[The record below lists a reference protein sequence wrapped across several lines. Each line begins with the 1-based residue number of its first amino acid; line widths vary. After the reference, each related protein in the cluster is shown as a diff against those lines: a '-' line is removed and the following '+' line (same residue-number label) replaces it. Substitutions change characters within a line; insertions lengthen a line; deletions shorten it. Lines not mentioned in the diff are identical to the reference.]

1 MPVRQLPLFAVVALL
16 WGVPYL
22 LIEVALTG
30 FDSVFV
36 VWVRVALAAVVLVAV
51 IGPRALVRSLRGRLR
66 VLCGFAMV
74 QFTLPFLLIA
84 EGERTIPSALA
95 GCLIA
100 SEPLWIALLAFWVD
114 RTQRPGAAG
123 AAGLL
128 AGLVGVAVLL
138 GVEATSS
145 TGGAVLVLA
154 AAGSYA
160 LATLLVARLAA
171 EVPLLHLV
179 AAGLAIAALTLLPLV
194 VASPP
199 SSVPGLRAIAALGGL
214 AVVCTALAFPLW
226 FALIDRVGAARASL
240 VTYASPV
247 VAVALG
253 VVMLD
258 ERLAPLAPLGL
269 ALILAGSW
277 LASRADRP
285 PRSWPGDRARRRGA
299 RRVASVSGLAG
310 MWRSSPR
317 RRSSRTERRRLS
329 GQACSAS
336 TTT

>member
-1 MPVRQLPLFAVVALL
+1 MPARQLPLFAVVAVL

-36 VWVRVALAAVVLVAV
+36 VWVRVALAAVVLVGV
-51 IGPRALVRSLRGRLR
+51 IGPRALARSLHGRLR
-66 VLCGFAMV
+66 VLCGFALV

-84 EGERTIPSALA
+84 EGERTIPSSLA
-95 GCLIA
+95 GIPIA

-114 RTQRPGAAG
+114 RTQRTGAAG
-123 AAGLL
+123 ATGLL
-128 AGLVGVAVLL
+128 VGLVGVAVLL

-145 TGGAVLVLA
+145 AGGAVLVLV
-154 AAGSYA
+154 AAGCYA

-171 EVPLLHLV
+171 DVPLLHLV
-179 AAGLAIAALTLLPLV
+179 TAGLAIAALTLLPLV
-194 VASPP
+194 IASPP
-199 SSVPGLRAIAALGGL
+199 SGVPGLRAIAALGGL

-253 VVMLD
+253 VVVLG

-277 LASRADRP
+277 LASRAGSATHAEATPGRRP
-285 PRSWPGDRARRRGA
+285 RGEQA
-299 RRVASVSGLAG
+299 DLAV
-310 MWRSSPR
+310 
-317 RRSSRTERRRLS
+317 RT
-329 GQACSAS
+329 
-336 TTT
+336 